1 MIAAVLSLGLVSSA
15 LAFTS
20 SPSSRAG
27 SVMTM
32 AAERS
37 KAMPFLLRPA
47 NLDESMVR
55 EPLLTETPLTLHQP
69 GYKGFDPLGL
79 ASINEL
85 GLDAYWMR
93 EAELKHCRLAMLAVV
108 GLLAQGAG
116 FVVPGMVTLS
126 SLEIFQ
132 LMLSHCSPLRATR
145 SRPSGQSSRPTRVRE
160 NCHPLYADLLKDL
173 FSPPLF
179 SLALPK
185 VCTFYLCFLLNLRL
199 QYSAESR

>member
-1 MIAAVLSLGLVSSA
+1 MIAAVLSLGFLSSA

-20 SPSSRAG
+20 SPSIRAG
-27 SVMTM
+27 SSLTM

-47 NLDESMVR
+47 NLDESM
-55 EPLLTETPLTLHQP
+55 P

-116 FVVPGMVTLS
+116 FVVPGMVRSFPFTTN
-126 SLEIFQ
+126 SLLI
-132 LMLSHCSPLRATR
+132 LT
-145 SRPSGQSSRPTRVRE
+145 
-160 NCHPLYADLLKDL
+160 
-173 FSPPLF
+173 
-179 SLALPK
+179 
-185 VCTFYLCFLLNLRL
+185 
-199 QYSAESR
+199 